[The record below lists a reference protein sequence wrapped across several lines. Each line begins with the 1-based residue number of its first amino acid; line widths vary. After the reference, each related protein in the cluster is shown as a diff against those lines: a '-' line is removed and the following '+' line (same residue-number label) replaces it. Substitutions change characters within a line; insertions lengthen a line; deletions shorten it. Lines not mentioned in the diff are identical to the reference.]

1 MVERSGKLKAVKIE
15 NTTNETLSREIIKSV
30 KETATLY
37 TDEYASYTR
46 LKRIYDHAVVKHS
59 QHQYV
64 NGRVHTNTIESFWA
78 LLKRGIF
85 GIYHFTSK
93 KHLQLYVDEFVFRY
107 NSRQSSEAMRFN
119 LLLQNTENRITYK
132 ELING

>member
-1 MVERSGKLKAVKIE
+1 MQ
-15 NTTNETLSREIIKSV
+15 TLSTKILKNV
-30 KETATLY
+30 KTTATLY
-37 TDEYASYTR
+37 TDEYTSYAR
-46 LKRIYDHAVVKHS
+46 LKRVYNLSVVKHS
-59 QHQYV
+59 QHHYV
-64 NGRVHTNTIESFWA
+64 NGRVHTNTIKSFWA
-78 LLKRGIF
+78 ILKTGIF

-107 NSRQSSEAMRFN
+107 NSRTSSEAMRFN